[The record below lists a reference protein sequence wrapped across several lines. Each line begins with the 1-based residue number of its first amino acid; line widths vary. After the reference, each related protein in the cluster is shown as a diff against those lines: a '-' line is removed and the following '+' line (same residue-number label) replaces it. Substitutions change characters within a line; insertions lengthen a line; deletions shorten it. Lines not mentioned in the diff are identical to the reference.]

1 MDNKVLHKFYLF
13 VLIVEI
19 TMITVVQYSFNTEKV
34 KKKKDIWWKGV
45 FMNSIISITE
55 SCTDSL
61 YDWQNNHII
70 MIRGDMR

>member
-34 KKKKDIWWKGV
+34 KKDIWWKGV

-70 MIRGDMR
+70 MIRGDM

>member
-13 VLIVEI
+13 VLIVEF

-34 KKKKDIWWKGV
+34 KKDIWWKGV

-70 MIRGDMR
+70 MIRGDM

>member
-19 TMITVVQYSFNTEKV
+19 TMITVVQYSYNTEKV
-34 KKKKDIWWKGV
+34 KKEKWKGV

-70 MIRGDMR
+70 MIRGDM

>member
-19 TMITVVQYSFNTEKV
+19 TMITVVQYSYNTEKV
-34 KKKKDIWWKGV
+34 NKEKWKGV

-55 SCTDSL
+55 SGTDSL

-70 MIRGDMR
+70 MIRGDM